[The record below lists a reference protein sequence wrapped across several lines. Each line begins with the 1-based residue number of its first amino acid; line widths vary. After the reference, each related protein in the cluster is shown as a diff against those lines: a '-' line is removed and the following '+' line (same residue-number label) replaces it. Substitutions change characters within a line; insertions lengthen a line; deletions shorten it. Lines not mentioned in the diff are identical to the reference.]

1 MFVEITNSVYLVYI
15 YFELVKIY
23 YLFVFCPY
31 AAVVYGTDFKKF
43 HSGGGNK
50 LVFLYLSAI
59 KITSLKLSM
68 SQIR

>member
-23 YLFVFCPY
+23 YLFVFAHTLQSYMGPISRNSNLEG
-31 AAVVYGTDFKKF
+31 V
-43 HSGGGNK
+43 NN
-50 LVFLYLSAI
+50 LVLLYLSAI

-68 SQIR
+68 SQTR

>member
-1 MFVEITNSVYLVYI
+1 MYLTPSKFPNTLWSFMFVEITNSVYLVYI

-43 HSGGGNK
+43 
-50 LVFLYLSAI
+50 
-59 KITSLKLSM
+59 
-68 SQIR
+68 